1 MILPY
6 FSWVTNGV
14 PKDSGQ
20 GVSGCNS
27 NEFAVSR
34 VCIFWHVQRCL
45 KNLGDHE
52 DPKTG
57 QPLSFFSCSVTC
69 SVAYFLA
76 ELVGRFCR
84 TFRYLAVER
93 ISSKMFGVGFPFL
106 QGPFVFFW
114 RRFSHQPAD
123 VEAEEAEPE
132 ARMAI
137 DVMEAVTHRL
147 LQAFPPRKVA
157 G

>member
-1 MILPY
+1 M
-6 FSWVTNGV
+6 FS
-14 PKDSGQ
+14 
-20 GVSGCNS
+20 
-27 NEFAVSR
+27 
-34 VCIFWHVQRCL
+34 CIFSRRIGG
-45 KNLGDHE
+45 KI
-52 DPKTG
+52 
-57 QPLSFFSCSVTC
+57 
-69 SVAYFLA
+69 
-76 ELVGRFCR
+76 CR

-147 LQAFPPRKVA
+147 LQAFPPPKVA